1 MQNKS
6 LDDCLKE
13 ANELVPRLSFE
24 ETIDFIKN
32 KETVIIDVREESEV
46 INYGLI
52 KEAIHIPSCLLYT
65 SPSPRD

>member
-52 KEAIHIPSCLLYT
+52 KEASFI
-65 SPSPRD
+65 SP

>member
-32 KETVIIDVREESEV
+32 KETVIIDVREE
-46 INYGLI
+46 
-52 KEAIHIPSCLLYT
+52 
-65 SPSPRD
+65 

>member
-24 ETIDFIKN
+24 ETIDLIRN
-32 KETVIIDVREESEV
+32 NETVIIDVREESEV
-46 INYGLI
+46 IN
-52 KEAIHIPSCLLYT
+52 
-65 SPSPRD
+65 

>member
-6 LDDCLKE
+6 LDDYLKE

-32 KETVIIDVREESEV
+32 KETKLLSMLEKSQKL
-46 INYGLI
+46 LI
-52 KEAIHIPSCLLYT
+52 MDL
-65 SPSPRD
+65 

>member
-52 KEAIHIPSCLLYT
+52 KEAIHIPRALIEFKL
-65 SPSPRD
+65 